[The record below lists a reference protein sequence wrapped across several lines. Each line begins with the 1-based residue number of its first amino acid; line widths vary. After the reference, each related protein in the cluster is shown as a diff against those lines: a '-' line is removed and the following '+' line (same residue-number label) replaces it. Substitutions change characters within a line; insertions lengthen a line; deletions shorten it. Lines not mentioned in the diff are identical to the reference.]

1 MICLFMGRGR
11 DQKNK
16 QISFSIL
23 IFHKLDEIS
32 KVSMIFFLS
41 LSL

>member
-1 MICLFMGRGR
+1 MIYLVMGRGR

-16 QISFSIL
+16 QISLSIL
-23 IFHKLDEIS
+23 IFHKLDKIS
-32 KVSMIFFLS
+32 KVSMIFS